1 MSGFELLG
9 RIAADIG
16 GGARRALDAA
26 TPPIRI
32 QVVGRAGVG
41 RTAVAGVLGRAG
53 FAPVTESSAV
63 DAPGA
68 ADPVIDGDVVVYVL
82 SGAPRTPDIDALK
95 RAPRDATVVLVN
107 KADLLGS
114 WGASL
119 RIAADCE
126 AETGVR
132 TLPSVT
138 REPAPGTPD
147 GVQDATAAVAAC
159 VRVVQARRSR
169 VVLKTVAEAAARGPE
184 RDVLETYLRSD
195 EAVQLAAHA
204 AEASDDGVADRR
216 RRELARRRVHARTH
230 QDTPL
235 DVR

>member
-16 GGARRALDAA
+16 AARQALDEA
-26 TPPIRI
+26 TAPIRI

-53 FAPVTESSAV
+53 LGPVAESSAV

-68 ADPVIDGDVVVYVL
+68 ADPVLDGDVVVYVL
-82 SGAPRTPDIDALK
+82 SGAPRTPDIDALT
-95 RAPRDATVVLVN
+95 RAPRDATVALVN

-114 WGASL
+114 WGAAL
-119 RIAADCE
+119 RIAAECE

-132 TLPSVT
+132 TLPSVA
-138 REPAPGTPD
+138 RAPAPGTPD
-147 GVQDATAAVAAC
+147 GVQDVVAAVAAC
-159 VRVVQARRSR
+159 VHAASACRGRVA
-169 VVLKTVAEAAARGPE
+169 LKTVAEAAARGPE
-184 RDVLETYLRSD
+184 RDVLESYLRSD

-204 AEASDDGVADRR
+204 AEASGDGAADRR
-216 RRELARRRVHARTH
+216 RRALARRRLHARTH
-230 QDTPL
+230 SDTPL